1 MSGHSKW
8 STIKR
13 KKGAI
18 DAARSKVFQKLAKE
32 LYVAAKSGDPDP
44 ANNAS
49 LRMVVEKAKAEN
61 MPKVNIESAIQ
72 KAASKGSGENYEFVR
87 YEGYGPSGVA
97 LMIDCLTDNKNRTA
111 GFVRSTLSKKNGN
124 LGTDGSV
131 SYMFKTGFIR
141 EKYIEAEGLAK
152 HFKVFAHADF
162 YCDETAAVIECK
174 YSQDETMKVYED
186 YLPQLQWYYMLG
198 ASKVTLYHGWGNVL
212 PFEVVGE
219 MPVTV
224 CKDNDYI
231 YWLRHGIAVL
241 DQAIEDGV
249 FDDYDTT
256 EVTVSEMDEETAA
269 ACRALG
275 VVIARMKE
283 AEKLADEH
291 KATLLAWMEA
301 HGVLNIKGEGF
312 TVSYVSPTTRKTFD
326 TKKAQADFPDLKDDK
341 YYKTSSVKSSVK
353 ITLKP

>member
-1 MSGHSKW
+1 MRNNEELKKSHANGFGGSDAKMFAKIGTKGIESLSTTEKKRILVALGKMEADDFGGNVYTEAGHLFEDYC
-8 STIKR
+8 
-13 KKGAI
+13 A
-18 DAARSKVFQKLAKE
+18 
-32 LYVAAKSGDPDP
+32 
-44 ANNAS
+44 
-49 LRMVVEKAKAEN
+49 EKA
-61 MPKVNIESAIQ
+61 
-72 KAASKGSGENYEFVR
+72 YTF
-87 YEGYGPSGVA
+87 
-97 LMIDCLTDNKNRTA
+97 A
-111 GFVRSTLSKKNGN
+111 GFVR
-124 LGTDGSV
+124 
-131 SYMFKTGFIR
+131 
-141 EKYIEAEGLAK
+141 EKYMEADGLAK

-162 YCDETAAVIECK
+162 YCDETAAVVECK
-174 YSQDETMKVYED
+174 YSQDDTSKVYED

-219 MPVTV
+219 IPVTV

-231 YWLRHGIAVL
+231 YWLQHGIAVL
-241 DQAIEDGV
+241 DQAIEDGA

-283 AEKLADEH
+283 AEKLAEEH

-301 HGVLNIKGEGF
+301 HGVLNIKGDGF

-341 YYKTSSVKSSVK
+341 YYKTSAVKSSVK
-353 ITLKP
+353 ITLQP

>member
-1 MSGHSKW
+1 MRNNEELKKSHANGFGGSDAKMFAKIGARGIESLSTTEKKRILVALGKMEADDFGGNVYTEAGHMFEDYC
-8 STIKR
+8 
-13 KKGAI
+13 A
-18 DAARSKVFQKLAKE
+18 
-32 LYVAAKSGDPDP
+32 
-44 ANNAS
+44 
-49 LRMVVEKAKAEN
+49 EKA
-61 MPKVNIESAIQ
+61 
-72 KAASKGSGENYEFVR
+72 YTF
-87 YEGYGPSGVA
+87 
-97 LMIDCLTDNKNRTA
+97 A
-111 GFVRSTLSKKNGN
+111 GFVR
-124 LGTDGSV
+124 
-131 SYMFKTGFIR
+131 
-141 EKYIEAEGLAK
+141 EKYMEADGLAK

-162 YCDETAAVIECK
+162 YCDETAAVVECK
-174 YSQDETMKVYED
+174 YSQDDTSKVYED

-198 ASKVTLYHGWGNVL
+198 ASKVTLYHGWGTVL

-231 YWLRHGIAVL
+231 YWLQHGIAVL
-241 DQAIEDGV
+241 DQAIEDGA

-256 EVTVSEMDEETAA
+256 DVTVSEMDEETAA

-283 AEKLADEH
+283 AEKLANEH

-301 HGVLNIKGEGF
+301 HGVLNIKGDGF

-341 YYKTSSVKSSVK
+341 YYKTSAVKSSVK